1 MKKLKNLLAILI
13 ISLLCLTAV
22 GCVKLVDFEDIEIVA
37 EENEFFNVTDYL
49 VYYDEDGNA
58 WFGTATVTDNDGNN
72 VQMINYIFKVEKSSY
87 NVKITVKNDTK
98 VIGTRNIKVKKA

>member
-1 MKKLKNLLAILI
+1 MKTLKIGIVGGGGMGKVHYANWKAI
-13 ISLLCLTAV
+13 
-22 GCVKLVDFEDIEIVA
+22 EDIEIVA